1 MGIQFSAWQLT
12 ALTAVLLLAFA
23 ASLGMAFNVDAIALA
38 YGATN
43 SSAGLVAS
51 AELGAIAA
59 GVLTFARFAGRWPT
73 QRIYVVGVSLILVG
87 NLVSMLASDVLS
99 LLVLRIPT
107 GLALGAVS
115 ATIMATA
122 ARSSAPETTFGVIN
136 SAVGAMGM
144 FMAYVLPRALNWHV
158 DLNAVMGDG
167 GWTYDELDGL
177 YIVYIACGLM
187 AFGFIRGVPSVH
199 DDGKKSVGSK
209 QSPGRIG
216 WIALC
221 ALGFMFFGHGSLGIF
236 LVRVGRELGLSGSTI
251 GYVFMAG
258 AVVGITAPLIAGY
271 IGARMRPMVPMI
283 VIVCGLL
290 LACFTV
296 ASTTTVWPFYIAA
309 PLFGALPTA
318 LLPILLGVLSRFDAT
333 GTLAGA
339 HAAFVLVGGAVAPFA
354 GGYVRDL
361 GDNFL
366 LNGYFACACIA
377 IGFVFMLPVLRFD
390 GAASRHRSGSPQ
402 PLPTR

>member
-122 ARSSAPETTFGVIN
+122 A
-136 SAVGAMGM
+136 
-144 FMAYVLPRALNWHV
+144 
-158 DLNAVMGDG
+158 
-167 GWTYDELDGL
+167 
-177 YIVYIACGLM
+177 
-187 AFGFIRGVPSVH
+187 
-199 DDGKKSVGSK
+199 
-209 QSPGRIG
+209 
-216 WIALC
+216 
-221 ALGFMFFGHGSLGIF
+221 
-236 LVRVGRELGLSGSTI
+236 
-251 GYVFMAG
+251 
-258 AVVGITAPLIAGY
+258 
-271 IGARMRPMVPMI
+271 
-283 VIVCGLL
+283 
-290 LACFTV
+290 
-296 ASTTTVWPFYIAA
+296 
-309 PLFGALPTA
+309 
-318 LLPILLGVLSRFDAT
+318 
-333 GTLAGA
+333 
-339 HAAFVLVGGAVAPFA
+339 
-354 GGYVRDL
+354 
-361 GDNFL
+361 
-366 LNGYFACACIA
+366 
-377 IGFVFMLPVLRFD
+377 
-390 GAASRHRSGSPQ
+390 
-402 PLPTR
+402 

>member
-38 YGATN
+38 YGTTN
-43 SSAGLVAS
+43 SAAGLVAS
-51 AELGAIAA
+51 AELGAIAT

-73 QRIYVVGVSLILVG
+73 QRIYTFGIALILAG
-87 NLVSMLASDVLS
+87 NLLSMLASDVFS
-99 LLVLRIPT
+99 LLLMRIPT

-115 ATIMATA
+115 ATSMATA
-122 ARSSAPETTFGVIN
+122 ARSSAPEATFGVIN

-158 DLNAVMGDG
+158 ELNAQSGSN
-167 GWTYDELDGL
+167 GWTWDELDGL
-177 YIVYIACGLM
+177 YLVYVVCGLL
-187 AFGFIRGVPSVH
+187 AFVFVRGVPSVH
-199 DDGKKSVGSK
+199 DTSQKSAVTR

-216 WIALC
+216 WIALL

-236 LVRVGRELGLSGSTI
+236 LVRVGRELGLSGTTI
-251 GYVFMAG
+251 GYVFMVG
-258 AVVGITAPLIAGY
+258 ALVGIAAPLTAGF

-283 VIVCGLL
+283 VIVSALL
-290 LACFTV
+290 IACFTV
-296 ASTTTVWPFYIAA
+296 ASTTTAWPFYIAA

-318 LLPILLGVLSRFDAT
+318 LLPILLGVLSRFDST

-339 HAAFVLVGGAVAPFA
+339 HAAFVLLGGAVAPFA

-361 GDNFL
+361 GDSFL

-402 PLPTR
+402 PSPTR

>member
-38 YGATN
+38 YGTTN
-43 SSAGLVAS
+43 SAAGLVAS
-51 AELGAIAA
+51 AELGAIAT

-73 QRIYVVGVSLILVG
+73 QRIYVFGISLILVG
-87 NLVSMLASDVLS
+87 NLMSMLASDVFS
-99 LLVLRIPT
+99 LLLMRIPT

-115 ATIMATA
+115 ATSMATA
-122 ARSSAPETTFGVIN
+122 ARSSSPEATFGVIN

-158 DLNAVMGDG
+158 ELNARSGSS

-177 YIVYIACGLM
+177 YIVYIVCGLL
-187 AFGFIRGVPSVH
+187 AFLFVRGVPSVH
-199 DDGKKSVGSK
+199 DNSQRSASTK

-216 WIALC
+216 WIALW
-221 ALGFMFFGHGSLGIF
+221 ALGFMFFGHGTLGIF
-236 LVRVGRELGLSGSTI
+236 LVRVGRELGLSGTTI
-251 GYVFMAG
+251 GYVFMVG
-258 AVVGITAPLIAGY
+258 ALVGITAPLVAGF
-271 IGARMRPMVPMI
+271 IGARMRPLVPMI
-283 VIVCGLL
+283 VIVSGLL
-290 LACFTV
+290 IACFVV
-296 ASTTTVWPFYIAA
+296 ASTTTAWPFYIAA

-318 LLPILLGVLSRFDAT
+318 LLPILLGVLSRFDTT

-339 HAAFVLVGGAVAPFA
+339 HAAFVLLGGALAPFA

-361 GDNFL
+361 GDSFL

-390 GAASRHRSGSPQ
+390 GAAARHRSGSPQ
-402 PLPTR
+402 PSPTH

>member
-1 MGIQFSAWQLT
+1 MGIRFSVWQLT

-23 ASLGMAFNVDAIALA
+23 ASLGMAFNVDAITRA
-38 YGATN
+38 YDATN

-51 AELGAIAA
+51 AELGAIAI
-59 GVLTFARFAGRWPT
+59 GVLTFARFSNRWPT
-73 QRIYVVGVSLILVG
+73 QRIYVTGISLILVG
-87 NLVSMLASDVLS
+87 NLVSMLASDVFS
-99 LLVLRIPT
+99 LLLIRIPT

-122 ARSSAPETTFGVIN
+122 ARSSEPETTFGVIN

-144 FMAYVLPRALNWHV
+144 FMAYVLPRAMNWNV
-158 DLNAVMGDG
+158 DLNALSGSS

-177 YIVYIACGLM
+177 YIVYLACGLL
-187 AFGFIRGVPSVH
+187 AFAFVRGVPSVH
-199 DDGKKSVGSK
+199 DDGKQSAVTR

-216 WIALC
+216 WIALG

-236 LVRVGRELGLSGSTI
+236 LVRVGRELGLSGATI

-258 AVVGITAPLIAGY
+258 AVVGIAAPLLAGY
-271 IGARMRPMVPMI
+271 IGARMRPMVPMV
-283 VIVCGLL
+283 VIVCALL
-290 LACFTV
+290 VACFTV

-318 LLPILLGVLSRFDAT
+318 LLPILLGVLSRFDAS

-361 GDNFL
+361 GDNYL

-402 PLPTR
+402 PSLTR